1 MTGIGGSNE
10 PAIRSVKAQWSCPE
24 PQAPSPEQNDRARL
38 VYEKIEQLTL
48 KSERPER
55 LAGFELEIAL
65 YLLGNEQSVQADNSF
80 WQAKC
85 RAMFTRPAIEP
96 IVYTYWTRFTRQ
108 DFTQQVA
115 LEVVSSL
122 SGRQLALRE
131 KPIIGKAESGNI
143 AFEELP
149 KARLWLT
156 DIFQVAEDANLAP
169 ILPAYAFVRTIMAH
183 PFPDGNGRLAR
194 FMVHASLGHMAG
206 VTRPSVGIAPVFYCH
221 ANRLASAMQVLSA
234 SKDWQRFYKTFFDV
248 LDHAAD
254 IARHYLRRNALTQQ

>member
-1 MTGIGGSNE
+1 MGAGEADERT
-10 PAIRSVKAQWSCPE
+10 IRSVKARWSCPE
-24 PQAPSPEQNDRARL
+24 PQAPSPAQSDRARII
-38 VYEKIEQLTL
+38 YEKIEQLAL

-65 YLLGNEQSVQADNSF
+65 FLLGNEQSAQADNSF

-96 IVYTYWTRFTRQ
+96 IVYTYWTRFTRL

-122 SGRQLALRE
+122 SGRQLDLRE
-131 KPIIGKAESGNI
+131 KPIIGKAESGNV
-143 AFEELP
+143 AFEELSQ
-149 KARLWLT
+149 ARSWLA
-156 DIFQVAEDANLAP
+156 DIFQVAENADFAP
-169 ILPAYAFVRTIMAH
+169 VLPAYAFVRTIMAH

-206 VTRPSVGIAPVFYCH
+206 VTRPSVGLAPVFYCH
-221 ANRLASAMQVLSA
+221 ANRLASAMQALSA
-234 SKDWQRFYKTFFDV
+234 RKDWQRFYTTFFDV
-248 LDHAAD
+248 LENSAD
-254 IARHYLRRNALTQQ
+254 IARIYRG